1 MNAPIDMATTR
12 TGPPTARS
20 MSAAVSA
27 TICAVENPS
36 AFSVSP
42 IPRLSKV
49 MHR

>member
-12 TGPPTARS
+12 TGPPTDRS
-20 MSAAVSA
+20 ISAAVSA
-27 TICAVENPS
+27 TICAVEKPS

-49 MHR
+49 IHR